1 MSEYKK
7 LQNGSDIR
15 GIAIDGIDGEKPNLT
30 PKEANHIAA
39 GFAKWLREKTGREDV
54 TIAVGRDPRV
64 SGPDL
69 LEGLL
74 QGFCKEGVQVFDA
87 GLASTPAMFMAT
99 IFENV
104 RAGGACEGSI
114 MITASHLPFNRN
126 GFKFFTKD
134 GGLDKKDIARILE
147 LAEEDAAKG
156 AGECDPRPA
165 QVADL
170 ALMDAYCAHLQQVI
184 RTGAAGGS
192 TGAPDDAAAKKAEEK
207 PLAGM
212 KIVVDAGNGSGG
224 FFAEKVLAPLGADM
238 GLIFDTDVDRSS
250 AVDEQGREIARN
262 SIVAMA
268 AALVSEDHPGTT
280 VVTDSITSRQLTE
293 FLENN
298 LGLNHLRYKRGYK
311 NVINKAIELNRAGT
325 DCQLAIET
333 SGHAALQENYF
344 LDDGAYLA
352 AKIVIK
358 AARLKQEGR
367 PISSVLAD
375 LEDPADEKEV
385 RIPIKTED
393 FGAYGDQVLSDLKDW
408 VKTQDGMTLTE
419 PNYEGVRIDFG
430 DGWCLLRKSLHD
442 PILPM
447 NMASDQEGG
456 CQAIEKVMK
465 SFLNQYEKLGLE
477 GVL

>member
-74 QGFCKEGVQVFDA
+74 QGFCKEGIQVFDA

-156 AGECDPRPA
+156 AGECDPMPA
-165 QVADL
+165 QVTDL
-170 ALMDAYCAHLQQVI
+170 ALMDAYCVHLQQVI
-184 RTGAAGGS
+184 RTGVTDGS
-192 TGAPDDAAAKKAEEK
+192 TGAPDVAAAKKAAEK

-224 FFAEKVLAPLGADM
+224 FLQKKCWL
-238 GLIFDTDVDRSS
+238 RW
-250 AVDEQGREIARN
+250 GRISQEASFWSR
-262 SIVAMA
+262 MA
-268 AALVSEDHPGTT
+268 CFRTM
-280 VVTDSITSRQLTE
+280 
-293 FLENN
+293 
-298 LGLNHLRYKRGYK
+298 
-311 NVINKAIELNRAGT
+311 
-325 DCQLAIET
+325 
-333 SGHAALQENYF
+333 
-344 LDDGAYLA
+344 
-352 AKIVIK
+352 
-358 AARLKQEGR
+358 R
-367 PISSVLAD
+367 PI
-375 LEDPADEKEV
+375 
-385 RIPIKTED
+385 RKT
-393 FGAYGDQVLSDLKDW
+393 GKQWNRS
-408 VKTQDGMTLTE
+408 
-419 PNYEGVRIDFG
+419 PHR
-430 DGWCLLRKSLHD
+430 S
-442 PILPM
+442 
-447 NMASDQEGG
+447 
-456 CQAIEKVMK
+456 
-465 SFLNQYEKLGLE
+465 
-477 GVL
+477 

>member
-64 SGPDL
+64 SGPDFF
-69 LEGLL
+69 EGLL
-74 QGFCKEGVQVFDA
+74 QGFCEEGVQVFDA
-87 GLASTPAMFMAT
+87 GMASTPAMFMAT

-156 AGECDPRPA
+156 AGECDTRAA

-170 ALMDAYCAHLQQVI
+170 ALMDAYCIHLQQVI
-184 RTGAAGGS
+184 RAGAADGS
-192 TGAPDDAAAKKAEEK
+192 TGAPDVAAAKKAAEK

-224 FFAEKVLAPLGADM
+224 FFAEKVLAPLGADISGSQFLEPDGM
-238 GLIFDTDVDRSS
+238 FPNHAPNPENREAMESISSQVIKTGADLGLIFDTDVDRSS
-250 AVDEQGREIARN
+250 AVE
-262 SIVAMA
+262 
-268 AALVSEDHPGTT
+268 
-280 VVTDSITSRQLTE
+280 VVKS
-293 FLENN
+293 
-298 LGLNHLRYKRGYK
+298 H
-311 NVINKAIELNRAGT
+311 
-325 DCQLAIET
+325 ET
-333 SGHAALQENYF
+333 
-344 LDDGAYLA
+344 
-352 AKIVIK
+352 
-358 AARLKQEGR
+358 
-367 PISSVLAD
+367 
-375 LEDPADEKEV
+375 
-385 RIPIKTED
+385 
-393 FGAYGDQVLSDLKDW
+393 
-408 VKTQDGMTLTE
+408 
-419 PNYEGVRIDFG
+419 
-430 DGWCLLRKSLHD
+430 
-442 PILPM
+442 
-447 NMASDQEGG
+447 AS
-456 CQAIEKVMK
+456 
-465 SFLNQYEKLGLE
+465 
-477 GVL
+477 